1 MTRTAT
7 MFLAIILLS
16 AAAVAETE
24 WDGRLSIRS
33 VYSEDSDTVVGRR
46 VFLTFIDVDLLGTR
60 LTPSGLAL
68 ELDSTFIWDDTEAKE
83 RRFGQT
89 ESIQRIRRANLS
101 HHFAGKRLRVAVG
114 RSLITESG
122 NAWVDGLQLEWQIN
136 SQTHIGG
143 YGGLRPLPLD
153 FAVNTDYQT
162 TGVYAKYRQGSRLEM
177 DGGYNLIF
185 RDGLDRQFV
194 FQRSHFRPNRTW
206 SFFNY
211 ATFDATKDPEFSTLL
226 GGVHVRPMPKLT
238 LSLNVSRY
246 AIEQYRNAV
255 IFQNVVEPNQALIL
269 GNEVINLV
277 YNRARLSISYR
288 FLGQYYAYQM
298 LEVKHR
304 SQDGRQGA
312 LYTMGVRDDDF
323 FGLSFDIRSTVE
335 RGYQSDTWL
344 VATQLDG
351 DLGRRWSWEIHS
363 TTVDSRTIDRFTERG
378 RTFDEAQ
385 RIYLI
390 GGVLHSRIARLH
402 HLSLIYDFIVETE
415 LQDARN
421 QEQLHV
427 HTGMF
432 RYQMRF

>member
-1 MTRTAT
+1 MMRT
-7 MFLAIILLS
+7 MLVLLMLWS
-16 AAAVAETE
+16 TFAFGQTE
-24 WDGRLSIRS
+24 WDGRLSIRN
-33 VYSEDSDTVVGRR
+33 VYSEDNDDVVGRR
-46 VFLTFIDVDLLGTR
+46 VLISFIDVDLRGTK
-60 LTPSGLAL
+60 LTSSDLSL

-89 ESIQRIRRANLS
+89 ESIQRIRRATLTQPFMS
-101 HHFAGKRLRVAVG
+101 RRLVAAVG
-114 RSLITESG
+114 RSLIAESG
-122 NAWVDGLQLEWQIN
+122 NAWVDGIRLEWKLN
-136 SQTHIGG
+136 RETHLGA

-162 TGVYAKYRQGSRLEM
+162 TGVYARYRLGSELEM

-194 FQRSHFRPNRTW
+194 FHRSHYRPNRRW

-211 ATFDATKDPEFSTLL
+211 ATFDATNDPEFSTLL
-226 GGVHVRPMPKLT
+226 GGVHVRPNRKLT

-269 GNEVINLV
+269 GNEVINLI

-288 FLGQYYAYQM
+288 FLKQYYLYQM

-304 SQDGRQGA
+304 SQDARQGA
-312 LYTMGVRDDDF
+312 LYTMGVRDNDF
-323 FGLSFDIRSTVE
+323 FGGLAFDIRGTVE

-344 VATQLDG
+344 LATQIDG
-351 DLGRRWSWEIHS
+351 DIGRQWSWELHS
-363 TTVDSRTIDRFTERG
+363 TVVDSRTIDRFTERG

-385 RIYLI
+385 RIFLI
-390 GGVLHSRIARLH
+390 GGVLHTRIDRLH
-402 HLSLIYDFIVETE
+402 HLSLIYDFVVESE

-421 QEQLHV
+421 QDLLQV